1 MKLKNLV
8 GTKIKGSIKLKN
20 NLVRF
25 YFKRLES
32 NNSNVDQCWI
42 GFKNIENQLGFHGSS
57 FRKFQ

>member
-1 MKLKNLV
+1 MKLKKLI
-8 GTKIKGSIKLKN
+8 GTKMKGSIILKN

-32 NNSNVDQCWI
+32 NNSTVDQCWI
-42 GFKNIENQLGFHGSS
+42 GSKNIENQLGFHGSS